1 MIILLLFQL
10 TLMHPLLMMTTRALD
25 SDNDAAEDEI
35 SNNTVEMRKDNY
47 SDTEPAN
54 NREGEAEM
62 RSDNSVNNSG
72 AMAMTTLDELEVEI
86 DDVIADMETEDAS
99 VKEPHTAT
107 LSEQLE
113 QAAQNFDIDS
123 QRPNLRPNRKPQCF
137 ESY

>member
-54 NREGEAEM
+54 NRESEAEM
-62 RSDNSVNNSG
+62 RSDNSVEYLRGDGDDDPGVNEAAALRSEIE
-72 AMAMTTLDELEVEI
+72 ELEVEI
-86 DDVIADMETEDAS
+86 DAAIADMETEDAS
-99 VKEPHTAT
+99 VEEPHTAT

-113 QAAQNFDIDS
+113 QAATQDFDIDS
-123 QRPNLRPNRKPQCF
+123 Q
-137 ESY
+137 

>member
-1 MIILLLFQL
+1 MMILLLFLL

-25 SDNDAAEDEI
+25 LDNDAAEDETCNI
-35 SNNTVEMRKDNY
+35 TVEMRSDND

-62 RSDNSVNNSG
+62 RSDNIVNNSG
-72 AMAMTTLDELEVEI
+72 AMALTNLDELEVEI
-86 DDVIADMETEDAS
+86 NAVIADMETEDAS
-99 VKEPHTAT
+99 VEEPHTAT
-107 LSEQLE
+107 YSEQLE
-113 QAAQNFDIDS
+113 QAAKHFEIDS